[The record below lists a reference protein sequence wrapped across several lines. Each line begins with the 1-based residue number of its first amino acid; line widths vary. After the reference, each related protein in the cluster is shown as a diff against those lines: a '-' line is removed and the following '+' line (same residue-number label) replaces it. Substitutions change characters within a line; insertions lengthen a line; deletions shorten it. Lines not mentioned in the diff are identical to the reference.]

1 MSHQTVG
8 GKIMYFV
15 KQNKLFLLLC
25 LLILPSFINLV
36 QPGLYSMHDDIQA
49 FRFQQMDK
57 CFQDLQIPCRWI
69 PDMGYQYGYPQFNF
83 YPPSPYYVGTLIA
96 QLGVQFIDVTKIMFG
111 LGFVVGG
118 LGMYLFMKSWLGK
131 WPAFVAAV
139 LYTYAPYKA
148 ANVYVRG
155 AMSEY
160 WAMSFYPF
168 IFWSIYQFIKTRQKK
183 YGVFLSLSVG
193 GLIMTHNLMPLIFLP
208 LAAMWGLIWLILE
221 KRIKLIGWLLAFG
234 VLGITLAGF
243 FIFPVI
249 VERPYVHLETIIGGY
264 FDYRMHFA
272 SLYQLFV
279 SNYWGYGSSVWGPWD
294 GMSLST
300 GQIHALFALVAV
312 VLALVQF
319 KKHPKVSVVTLML
332 FGLALFVL
340 FMIHQKSSFIWDK
353 LPFLAY
359 LQFPWRF
366 LSDSVFLLSVLGG
379 IAIFYAEDV
388 RLKIFGKIKAEYI
401 LGIIVIVGV
410 MVLHMPFFQ
419 GHDWKK
425 ISDQEKFSGTSW
437 NKQLTISIFD
447 YLPIFAELPP
457 IHPAPAS
464 PEVLE
469 GRAEVKNWYKGS
481 DWQHG
486 WISSDSESLI
496 RLPLFDFPGMTVTTK
511 TDDGNLKKVDH
522 WNNDCRGQ
530 EFCLGLITFK
540 LPSGNNEVN
549 VHLDNTWARTVGN
562 ISTLVSVLILGLA
575 GISIWRNKSDV

>member
-1 MSHQTVG
+1 
-8 GKIMYFV
+8 
-15 KQNKLFLLLC
+15 
-25 LLILPSFINLV
+25 
-36 QPGLYSMHDDIQA
+36 MHDDIQA

-57 CFQDLQIPCRWI
+57 CFKDFQIPCRWI

-83 YPPSPYYVGTLIA
+83 YPPSPYYIGTLIH
-96 QLGVQFIDVTKIMFG
+96 QFGVQFIDVTKIMFG
-111 LGFVVGG
+111 AGFIVGG
-118 LGMYLFMKSWLGK
+118 FGMYLFMRAWLGK
-131 WPAFVAAV
+131 WPAFVAAI

-160 WAMSFYPF
+160 WAMSWYPF
-168 IFWSIYQFIKTRQKK
+168 IFWSIYQFIKTKQKK
-183 YGVFLSLSVG
+183 YGLFLAISVG
-193 GLIMTHNLMPLIFLP
+193 GLIVTHNLMPLIFLP
-208 LAAMWGLIWLILE
+208 LAGIWGLMWLILE
-221 KRIKLIGWLLAFG
+221 KRIKLIGWLIGYG
-234 VLGITLAGF
+234 VLGIMLAGF

-249 VERPYVHLETIIGGY
+249 VERQYVHLETIIGGY

-300 GQIHALFALVAV
+300 GPIQALFGL
-312 VLALVQF
+312 LALYFAIFRF
-319 KKHPKVSVVTLML
+319 KKHPKLSIITLVL
-332 FGLALFVL
+332 FGLTLFVL

-366 LSDSVFLLSVLGG
+366 LSDSAFLLSLLAGV
-379 IAIFYAEDV
+379 AIFYAEDIKYK
-388 RLKIFGKIKAEYI
+388 LFGKVKSEYI
-401 LGIIVIVGV
+401 LGVIGIVGV
-410 MVLHMPFFQ
+410 MALHLSFFQ

-425 ISDQEKFSGTSW
+425 ITDEEKFSGTSW

-447 YLPIFAELPP
+447 YLPIYAELPP
-457 IHPAPAS
+457 IQAAPAK
-464 PEVLE
+464 PEILE
-469 GRAEVKNWYKGS
+469 GKVDIGDWYKGS

-486 WISSDSESLI
+486 RINVEEDSLI
-496 RLPLFDFPGMTVTTK
+496 RLPLFDFPGMTVK
-511 TDDGNLKKVDH
+511 VAQNDDLGKVVEPYQVIEH

-540 LPSGNNEVN
+540 LPTGRYSVD
-549 VHLDNTWARTVGN
+549 VHLDNTPVRIIGN
-562 ISTLVSVLILGLA
+562 ISTIVAILICSILVWKLYKERKHA
-575 GISIWRNKSDV
+575 K